1 MLSDAAAIK
10 KNKDKKDVEVM
21 AEEFRRKYNTGPE
34 DLDTSDRV
42 ANLPNP
48 VLYPLV
54 DDDGDEDGGS
64 SRTGLPQFD
73 LIMRVD
79 IQGKFQKEKSVMA
92 FQNNFGNLP
101 PRAMLE
107 ITEMVF
113 SSSSMRGGGGGNNKN
128 SNQDSVKLQRDIFL
142 PEPKPV
148 QPYSRLKMFRWVC
161 VVLCILIF
169 KKLFMAVCCCSP
181 DEASMEGF
189 QTAGC
194 HAQYYTRMMQV
205 NVSDKQKIQHQ
216 NCYSLKPEL

>member
-1 MLSDAAAIK
+1 MHRWRHDFAEEKSRIASMLSDAAAIK

-42 ANLPNP
+42 ATLPNP

-54 DDDGDEDGGS
+54 DSDEDSG

-73 LIMRVD
+73 LIMCVD

-113 SSSSMRGGGGGNNKN
+113 SSSSMRGGNNN
-128 SNQDSVKLQRDIFL
+128 NNQDSVKLQRDIFL

-148 QPYSRLKMFRWVC
+148 QPYSRLKMFRCVC
-161 VVLCILIF
+161 FLQLLTVLFIL
-169 KKLFMAVCCCSP
+169 KYSL
-181 DEASMEGF
+181 DEASMEWF

-194 HAQYYTRMMQV
+194 HAQYY
-205 NVSDKQKIQHQ
+205 SF
-216 NCYSLKPEL
+216 